1 MSLPSGWFRGNSPIL
16 KESTLDFAL
25 GIFLGLNVLGL
36 VSGIIGAS
44 PGLIV
49 GQPNFVKK
57 VVFPLEVLPA
67 AMTGALAYDLLIGL
81 GLSLTG
87 IAILGPG
94 LTPNAFYVPI
104 IVCPVFLMAFGLS
117 WFFSALGVFS
127 GTLVIWAL
135 FSGWLS
141 FIRAVFF
148 IRRKRLRQRPRGY
161 GSFCN
166 GIHFWLS
173 IPCAKLPFGRGVDW
187 WRLGM
192 PGFSGSSFLSAGLV
206 FQPASTC
213 FAGFLDSGI
222 SCMAT
227 SSQE

>member
-1 MSLPSGWFRGNSPIL
+1 M
-16 KESTLDFAL
+16 
-25 GIFLGLNVLGL
+25 LGL

-117 WFFSALGVFS
+117 WFFSALGVFVRDIGHLGTFLGLALLYSS
-127 GTLVIWAL
+127 G
-135 FSGWLS
+135 
-141 FIRAVFF
+141 VFYSAE
-148 IRRKRLRQRPRGY
+148 KAEAAAPGY

-166 GIHFWLS
+166 GIHFFRLS
-173 IPCAKLPFGRGVDW
+173 IPCAKLRFGAGSW
-187 WRLGM
+187 IGGKLGM
-192 PGFSGSSFLSAGLV
+192 PGFSGSSFLSAELG
-206 FQPASTC
+206 FST
-213 FAGFLDSGI
+213 GFDLLLQAFFRFRNKVAWQLRPKNANLPI
-222 SCMAT
+222 
-227 SSQE
+227 